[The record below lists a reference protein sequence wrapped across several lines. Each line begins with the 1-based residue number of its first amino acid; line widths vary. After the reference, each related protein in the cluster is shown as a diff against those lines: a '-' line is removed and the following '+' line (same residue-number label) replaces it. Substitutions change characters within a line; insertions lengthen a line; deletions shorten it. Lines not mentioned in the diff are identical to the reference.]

1 MGSASNMTDLAVS
14 ESDRAGYTASNV
26 VNAAIGAAVATVFV
40 GVTVLGIHRMINYF
54 NKACSLFN

>member
-14 ESDRAGYTASNV
+14 ESDRAGYTNV